1 MMSALP
7 SSPHQSLKVVGEKVG
22 TNQNS
27 MLWIAPGKNDG
38 QGEIKEVLLAS
49 PSEKSLPPDNGLLK
63 LCYLVI

>member
-7 SSPHQSLKVVGEKVG
+7 SSPHQSLKVVGGKVG

-27 MLWIAPGKNDG
+27 MLWITPAKNDG
-38 QGEIKEVLLAS
+38 QEEIKVLLAS
-49 PSEKSLPPDNGLLK
+49 PSKKSLPPDNGLLK